1 MAASTVTG
9 RGYGAS
15 KGKYKPENNCG
26 GCHCGC
32 GKNCP
37 PPIEPVKIGCY
48 TRVRVGGKLV
58 CMAPNAVVSN
68 VVCS

>member
-1 MAASTVTG
+1 MAASTETC

-32 GKNCP
+32 GKP
-37 PPIEPVKIGCY
+37 AEPFIVRPMGCY
-48 TRVRVGGKLV
+48 VRNKVGQRAAYISPSMIPVAK
-58 CMAPNAVVSN
+58 
-68 VVCS
+68 VCS